1 MIAAGEPPAMF
12 ETIVVATDGSDSVS
26 RAVTVALDVAA
37 RFDATVHA
45 LSVIDA
51 DASEENT
58 ADRRAELNA
67 HAEDALAALES
78 ETDQPVVTTVREGEP
93 AAEITAYAAEIDAD
107 LVTTGTRGRHG
118 ENRFLLGSVAES
130 VVRLCPV
137 PVLTVRQLAAVED
150 DTAVDAA

>member
-1 MIAAGEPPAMF
+1 MIAAGEPAAMF

-51 DASEENT
+51 DASN
-58 ADRRAELNA
+58 ADNRRAELNA
-67 HAEDALAALES
+67 HAENALAAVES

-93 AAEITAYAAEIDAD
+93 AAEIIAYAEEVGAD

-118 ENRFLLGSVAES
+118 ENRFLLGSVAER

-137 PVLTVRQLAAVED
+137 PVLTVRQLAAIEG

>member
-1 MIAAGEPPAMF
+1 MF

-45 LSVIDA
+45 LSVINT
-51 DASEENT
+51 DASEDD
-58 ADRRAELNA
+58 ADDRRAELNA
-67 HAEDALAALES
+67 HAENALAAVEA
-78 ETDQPVVTTVREGEP
+78 ETEQPVVTAVREGDP
-93 AAEITAYAAEIDAD
+93 AAEITAYAEEIDAD

-118 ENRFLLGSVAES
+118 ENRFLVGSVAES

-137 PVLTVRQLAAVED
+137 PVLTVRQLAAFED
-150 DTAVDAA
+150 EDAVDAA

>member
-1 MIAAGEPPAMF
+1 MF

-45 LSVIDA
+45 LSVINT
-51 DASEENT
+51 DASEDD
-58 ADRRAELNA
+58 ADDRRAELNA
-67 HAEDALAALES
+67 HAENALAAVEA
-78 ETDQPVVTTVREGEP
+78 ETEQPVVTAVREGDP
-93 AAEITAYAAEIDAD
+93 AAEITAYAEEIDAD

-118 ENRFLLGSVAES
+118 ENRFLVGSVAEG

-137 PVLTVRQLAAVED
+137 PVLTVRQLAAFED
-150 DTAVDAA
+150 EDAVDAA